1 MANVTRNIGLS
12 LGADI
17 CWPGCYEEIV
27 KRLQLNIPHA
37 GDIVN
42 FHVERVTV
50 EPFNLRQPSR
60 YDVVIDRLTH
70 WLQTSREWIKK
81 AVLMDG
87 LYVLNN
93 PWSLQSMEKHSTYCA
108 MMKLGMPI
116 PETWMVPPKEFTDNP
131 DVYPTMERYGR
142 KFELEEIGERL
153 GYPFFMKPYDGGAWV
168 GVTRIDSPQK
178 LRQAYQESG
187 KRVMHLQ
194 KAVDPFDLFVRTIGI
209 GPQVHIVKYDPDA
222 PLHDRYKVAFFF
234 VDGEEWSILQDTCLT
249 INAFFGWEFNS
260 CESLR
265 KDGVFY
271 PIDFAN
277 ACPDFQVTSLHYHF
291 PELVKNMV
299 RWSLFCAT
307 TKRVKQLNLNWA
319 PFMEIAKKDLPYR
332 ERLRMYAKI
341 ARERMEADAFQEFC
355 EKNLSHLDEVAHE
368 FFGTDVAKGYVRQKV
383 AALFPAH
390 EVHSFTEHYW
400 GLVQFW
406 RKTEAD
412 RMNNVAEAKKQA
424 AEKLAAP
431 SVETIKAPE
440 APAPK
445 PAVASP
451 APETKPATSEAKPV
465 VPAAPEAK
473 PVVPAAPE
481 TKPAVSAAPETKPAV
496 SAAAKPVVSAAPA
509 AKPVVSAA
517 PEVKPAT
524 PAPAPKPAVS
534 ASPAVATAPPA
545 KPATPPPAAPAAQ
558 SNKRPTNGQKPKN

>member
-27 KRLQLNIPHA
+27 KRLQLNIPHG
-37 GDIVN
+37 GDSIN

-50 EPFNLRQPSR
+50 EPFNLQQPCR
-60 YDVVIDRLTH
+60 YDVVLDRLTH
-70 WLQTSREWIKK
+70 WLHTSREWIKK

-93 PWSLQSMEKHSTYCA
+93 PWSLQSMEKHTTYCA

-116 PETWMVPPKEFTDNP
+116 PDTWMVPPREYTDNP
-131 DVYPTMERYGR
+131 DVHPTMERYGR
-142 KFELEEIGERL
+142 KFELEEVAQRL

-178 LRQAYQESG
+178 LLRAYQESG
-187 KRVMHLQ
+187 KRIMHLQ
-194 KAVDPFDLFVRTIGI
+194 KSVEPFDLFVRTIGI
-209 GPQVHIVKYDPDA
+209 GPQVYIVKYDPDA
-222 PLHDRYKVAFFF
+222 PLHDRYKVSFFF
-234 VDGEEWSILQDTCLT
+234 VDGEEWSLLQDTCLT

-260 CESLR
+260 CEALR
-265 KDGVFY
+265 KDGVFH

-291 PELVKNMV
+291 PNLVKNMV
-299 RWSLFCAT
+299 KWSLFCAT

-332 ERLRMYAKI
+332 ERLRGYAKI
-341 ARERMEADAFQEFC
+341 ARERMDADRFEEFC
-355 EKNLSHLDEVAHE
+355 DKNLSHLDEVAYE

-390 EVHSFTEHYW
+390 EVQAFTEHYW

-412 RMNNVAEAKKQA
+412 RMNGVADAKRKA
-424 AEKLAAP
+424 AEEAAAAAAAAATAKLEKPPVAP
-431 SVETIKAPE
+431 PSIDVRTD
-440 APAPK
+440 APAPAPVTSA
-445 PAVASP
+445 PAAV
-451 APETKPATSEAKPV
+451 EAKSV
-465 VPAAPEAK
+465 GSAAAPPSVSTAK
-473 PVVPAAPE
+473 PEA
-481 TKPAVSAAPETKPAV
+481 KPAVSAKPTPPAPPATP
-496 SAAAKPVVSAAPA
+496 STSPATPSTPA
-509 AKPVVSAA
+509 AKPAVPAASVS
-517 PEVKPAT
+517 T
-524 PAPAPKPAVS
+524 
-534 ASPAVATAPPA
+534 ATA
-545 KPATPPPAAPAAQ
+545 ATS
-558 SNKRPTNGQKPKN
+558 SNTKRPNNKGPKN

>member
-1 MANVTRNIGLS
+1 
-12 LGADI
+12 
-17 CWPGCYEEIV
+17 
-27 KRLQLNIPHA
+27 
-37 GDIVN
+37 
-42 FHVERVTV
+42 
-50 EPFNLRQPSR
+50 
-60 YDVVIDRLTH
+60 
-70 WLQTSREWIKK
+70 
-81 AVLMDG
+81 
-87 LYVLNN
+87 
-93 PWSLQSMEKHSTYCA
+93 MEKHSTYCA

-116 PETWMVPPKEFTDNP
+116 PDTWMVPPKEFTDNP

-142 KFELEEIGERL
+142 KFELEEIGQRL

-222 PLHDRYKVAFFF
+222 PLHDRYKVAFYF

-265 KDGVFY
+265 KDGVFH

-390 EVHSFTEHYW
+390 EVHAFTEHYW

-412 RMNNVAEAKKQA
+412 RMNNVAEAKKRA
-424 AEKLAAP
+424 ADAKLAAP
-431 SVETIKAPE
+431 SVDTIKAPE
-440 APAPK
+440 APHRTPVVLSFTPPK
-445 PAVASP
+445 PPVTSS
-451 APETKPATSEAKPV
+451 AP
-465 VPAAPEAK
+465 APEAK
-473 PVVPAAPE
+473 PAAPQRPRRPSARVGARRRPSPRRPQRR
-481 TKPAVSAAPETKPAV
+481 TRQAHRGRSAGRDGRPPRRRSPRRRHRPTDHRVSRQASRTSGPTAPSPRTRRWRRSARPGIRPACAARSRRSASVTTARRCCCFRRQA
-496 SAAAKPVVSAAPA
+496 
-509 AKPVVSAA
+509 
-517 PEVKPAT
+517 AT
-524 PAPAPKPAVS
+524 PRS
-534 ASPAVATAPPA
+534 AS
-545 KPATPPPAAPAAQ
+545 
-558 SNKRPTNGQKPKN
+558 GC

>member
-37 GDIVN
+37 GDVIN

-50 EPFNLRQPSR
+50 EPFNLQQPCR
-60 YDVVIDRLTH
+60 YDVVLDRLTH
-70 WLQTSREWIKK
+70 WLHTSREWIKK

-116 PETWMVPPKEFTDNP
+116 PETWMVPPKEYTDNP

-142 KFELEEIGERL
+142 KFELEEVAQRL

-168 GVTRIDSPQK
+168 GVTRIDNPQK
-178 LRQAYQESG
+178 LLRAYQESG
-187 KRVMHLQ
+187 KRIMHLQ
-194 KAVDPFDLFVRTIGI
+194 KSVEPFDLFVRTIGI

-234 VDGEEWSILQDTCLT
+234 VDGDEWSLLQDTCLT

-260 CESLR
+260 CEALR
-265 KDGVFY
+265 KDGVFH

-277 ACPDFQVTSLHYHF
+277 ACPDFQVTSLHFHF

-332 ERLRMYAKI
+332 ERLREYAKI
-341 ARERMEADAFQEFC
+341 ARERMDADRFQEFC
-355 EKNLSHLDEVAHE
+355 EKNLSHLDEVTHE

-390 EVHSFTEHYW
+390 EVTQFTEHYW
-400 GLVQFW
+400 GLLQFW
-406 RKTEAD
+406 RKCEAD
-412 RMNNVAEAKKQA
+412 RMNNVAEAKRQA
-424 AEKLAAP
+424 EEAA
-431 SVETIKAPE
+431 VA
-440 APAPK
+440 AVAPK
-445 PAVASP
+445 V
-451 APETKPATSEAKPV
+451 E
-465 VPAAPEAK
+465 PAAPPRPVEVKSPESTPAPVEA
-473 PVVPAAPE
+473 
-481 TKPAVSAAPETKPAV
+481 KPAVSAAPEVKPT
-496 SAAAKPVVSAAPA
+496 
-509 AKPVVSAA
+509 VSAA
-517 PEVKPAT
+517 PEVKPAVSAAPAAKPGPT
-524 PAPAPKPAVS
+524 PAPAKSAVTAKP
-534 ASPAVATAPPA
+534 TAPPA
-545 KPATPPPAAPAAQ
+545 TPSTGTSTSAAPSATNQ
-558 SNKRPTNGQKPKN
+558 PKRPNPPKNSKN